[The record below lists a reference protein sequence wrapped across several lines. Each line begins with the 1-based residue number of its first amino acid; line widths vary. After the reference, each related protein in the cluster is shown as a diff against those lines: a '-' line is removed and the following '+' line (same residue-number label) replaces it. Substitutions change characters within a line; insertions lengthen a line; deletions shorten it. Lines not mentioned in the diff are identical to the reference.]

1 MTRRSASLLRL
12 GVVASVGAI
21 VLTAYLTLLWPRL
34 THWGATQEEVH
45 RPLPV
50 GQVAPSPMYQSTRA
64 IDIQAPPKV
73 VWAWLVQ
80 LGQGR
85 GGFYSYTWLE
95 NLVGA
100 DIHNAIRI
108 RPDLQHLA
116 VGDTVRLAPAGFL
129 GGAFDRSSQLRVAA
143 VDPGHLLV
151 LRGWGTFVLDS
162 LPGER
167 TRLLVRE
174 QTVLPAHP
182 WRAALFKLAWEP
194 PHFIMERQMLRG
206 IRDRAEGRVS
216 PGWLSGLATLG
227 FAAMAFTLVGMLSRR
242 RSWWPWML
250 WPMGGAVAVIL
261 ATGDAQAALAA
272 FVGTGTV
279 IVGALFA
286 RRAWWKWSGGVV
298 ALVSLI
304 LLLARDAY
312 LALGW
317 LLGIATLLVLMTAA
331 FKHPEPATSHL

>member
-1 MTRRSASLLRL
+1 MARRPVSLLRL
-12 GVVASVGAI
+12 GTVVSVCG
-21 VLTAYLTLLWPRL
+21 VLLLAYLALLWPRL
-34 THWGATQEEVH
+34 THWGATQVEVH

-50 GQVAPSPMYQSTRA
+50 ARVTPPPMYQSTRA
-64 IDIQAPPKV
+64 IEIHAPPGA
-73 VWAWLVQ
+73 VWSWLVQ

-100 DIHNAIRI
+100 DIHNANRV
-108 RPDLQHLA
+108 RPELQRLA
-116 VGDTVRLAPAGFL
+116 VGDTVRLAPTGFL

-143 VDPGHLLV
+143 VDPGRLLV

-162 LPGER
+162 LPGGR

-174 QTVLPAHP
+174 HTALPANP
-182 WRAALFKLAWEP
+182 WRAAVLKIVWEP

-206 IRDRAEGRVS
+206 IRDRAEGRAQPVWFS
-216 PGWLSGLATLG
+216 WLATIG
-227 FAAMAFTLVGMLSRR
+227 FAAMALTLVGILSRR
-242 RSWWPWML
+242 RGWWPWLL
-250 WPMGGAVAVIL
+250 WPLGGAVAVLL
-261 ATGDAQAALAA
+261 ASGDAQAALAG

-279 IVGALFA
+279 IAGALLA
-286 RRAWWKWSGGVV
+286 GPGWWKWSGGVIAV
-298 ALVSLI
+298 VSLV

-317 LLGIATLLVLMTAA
+317 LLGIATLLVLMTPA
-331 FKHPEPATSHL
+331 FKQPEPATSRA